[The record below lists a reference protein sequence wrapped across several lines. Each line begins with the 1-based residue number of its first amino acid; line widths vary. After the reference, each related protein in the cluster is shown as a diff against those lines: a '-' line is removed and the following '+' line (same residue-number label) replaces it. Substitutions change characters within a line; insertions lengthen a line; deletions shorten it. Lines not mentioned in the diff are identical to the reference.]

1 MFSNLFWLW
10 TILGVVIAW
19 FQPSTMTW
27 FITDS
32 VSIFGTQIKLISLG
46 LGVIMLGM
54 GLTLTL
60 DNFKE
65 VLKTPRQVFIG
76 LLAQFLLMPLIGF
89 SIAYAFQLPSE
100 LKLGVIL
107 VCCCP
112 GGTASNVICY
122 VARANVALSVLITMC
137 STLLAVALTPYLTKL
152 YASAILDVD
161 AFAMLKSMVTIV
173 LLPLIGG
180 ILINH
185 FFKNKLETVKEVS
198 PIVAI
203 LVIVLIVGGVV
214 GLTKDKIIEHAGT
227 LLPAVFIVHSLGFAA
242 GYAIAK
248 LLKLKETSARTI
260 SIEVGM
266 QNSGL
271 GTQLAKQHFG
281 NLSATPC
288 AISAFYHCLIGSFVA
303 AIWSKKKPTDE

>member
-1 MFSNLFWLW
+1 MFCNLFWLW
-10 TILGVVIAW
+10 TILGVILAW

-27 FITDS
+27 FVQDS
-32 VSIFGTQIKLISLG
+32 VSIFGTDIRLLSIG

-54 GLTLTL
+54 GLTLTF

-76 LLAQFLLMPLIGF
+76 ILAQFLLMPLIGW
-89 SIAYAFQLPSE
+89 SIAYAFNLPDE

-122 VARANVALSVLITMC
+122 VAKANVALSVLITMC
-137 STLLAVALTPYLTKL
+137 STLLAVALTPYLTKI
-152 YASAILDVD
+152 YASAILEVD
-161 AFAMLKSMVTIV
+161 ALAMLKSMITVV

-185 FFKNKLETVKEVS
+185 FFRNKLSTVKKIS
-198 PIVAI
+198 PIVAV

-214 GLTKDKIIEHAGT
+214 GLTKEKIIEHAGT
-227 LLPAVFIVHSLGFAA
+227 LLPAVFIVHTLGFVA
-242 GYAIAK
+242 GYGLAK
-248 LLKLKETSARTI
+248 LLKLRETSARTI

-271 GTQLAKQHFG
+271 GTQLAKQHFTV
-281 NLSATPC
+281 LSATPC
-288 AISAFYHCLIGSFVA
+288 AISAVYHCLIGSFLA
-303 AIWSKKKPTDE
+303 AIWSKKKPADE